1 MVLIRALESLYV
13 SVNNIFNLIFNVS
26 RNVCVHFIFKIFFIA
41 FSQIIQEEEPE
52 IYQRITMYQTQTMR
66 PV

>member
-1 MVLIRALESLYV
+1 M

-26 RNVCVHFIFKIFFIA
+26 RNVCVHFIFKIVFIA